1 MFGSNQE
8 YEGSLIVKMY
18 GGSHAYGTSLP
29 TSDIDFRG
37 IFVAPPVRIR
47 TPFFPIKEQ
56 EDSSE
61 MDTKYYELNQ
71 FMKLAMDCNPNI
83 IELLWT
89 DDKDI
94 VFRTPAYDLLRE
106 AAPKLLCSK
115 IAFTTSGYAL
125 AQLKRI
131 KGHNKW
137 LANPQ
142 DINPPRQA
150 DYVALVHNFTPVKTF
165 KIDLHQHRKGYRL
178 VSFGGETY
186 GLYAA
191 EGYETFSDDYTLNTN
206 FEGDSHELGV
216 PMYVVK
222 FNKEQYLAAKEKWSQ
237 YWTWKKERNVVR
249 SALEEQYGFDCK
261 HAMHLVRLLRMGVE
275 ALTEGKIIVRRPDAE
290 ELLQIRAG
298 AWTYEQVVA
307 YAEETDRYVR
317 EDLYLKTKLPKTPNI
332 KLAAQLILEVQDLI
346 WNQNNNNER

>member
-125 AQLKRI
+125 AQLKRLKQSKKKVNFLPDLI
-131 KGHNKW
+131 KLCELLSQSYNNGE
-137 LANPQ
+137 
-142 DINPPRQA
+142 
-150 DYVALVHNFTPVKTF
+150 
-165 KIDLHQHRKGYRL
+165 ID
-178 VSFGGETY
+178 
-186 GLYAA
+186 
-191 EGYETFSDDYTLNTN
+191 ETFIQTQC
-206 FEGDSHELGV
+206 GDEVLSF
-216 PMYVVK
+216 M
-222 FNKEQYLAAKEKWSQ
+222 KEHKY
-237 YWTWKKERNVVR
+237 
-249 SALEEQYGFDCK
+249 
-261 HAMHLVRLLRMGVE
+261 
-275 ALTEGKIIVRRPDAE
+275 I
-290 ELLQIRAG
+290 
-298 AWTYEQVVA
+298 
-307 YAEETDRYVR
+307 
-317 EDLYLKTKLPKTPNI
+317 
-332 KLAAQLILEVQDLI
+332 
-346 WNQNNNNER
+346 